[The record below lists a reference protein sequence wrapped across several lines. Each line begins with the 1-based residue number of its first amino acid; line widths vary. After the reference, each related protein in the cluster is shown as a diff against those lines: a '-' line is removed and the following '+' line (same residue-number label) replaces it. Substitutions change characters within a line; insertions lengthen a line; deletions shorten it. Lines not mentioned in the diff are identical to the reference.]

1 MCQDIIRCIKIF
13 REIFWKN
20 SIKIFEIFIEKIL
33 TLMDMHGIIITRYI
47 YLNTTFKKWWCNNVK
62 KSNQYQSKTIHI

>member
-1 MCQDIIRCIKIF
+1 
-13 REIFWKN
+13 
-20 SIKIFEIFIEKIL
+20 
-33 TLMDMHGIIITRYI
+33 MDMHGIIITRYI